1 MNFSFSSDQQLLKNS
16 ARAFLDE
23 HMKPATVRLLW
34 DDPRGESEALWKEM
48 GELGWLGLSLPEAH
62 GGSGL
67 GMVETAILLEE
78 MGHAALPGPYLPTVL
93 AARAIEEAGTNAQR
107 TRWLSAIATGEARA
121 TLALLDADLD
131 WRPEGTRTR
140 AEKSATG
147 WTLSGTKRFVPWAH
161 VADVLLVPARTPD
174 GLTLFLVDPAAA
186 GLTLEPA
193 QVMDGATRLVTVTLD
208 ATPVGGDGV
217 LGAAGQA
224 GPLLASLLR
233 RGAVGAAAEMLGAA
247 RRCLDMAGGYA
258 EGREQFGQPIR
269 SFPAGRRVGRGRHA
283 PLPVTAQ
290 GPPLDGIRV
299 VDLTSYIAG
308 SYAAMQ
314 LADMGADVVKVESPE
329 GDAFRELPGFFG
341 WNRGKRSISVDLKT
355 PEGRAIVERLATG
368 GDVFMENM
376 RPGVAERLGLGWTRF
391 AALNPRL
398 VYCSVT
404 AFGSTGPGAQRP
416 GFDPIFQA
424 LGGLMTLQG
433 FGGAPQY
440 LRTAPTDYY
449 TSALATQAILAALF
463 TRERTG
469 RGQRVET
476 SLLRGVLALQS
487 GVAVDYAGKPSLVR
501 DNPTYRLYQAGDG
514 QWFFLAVGNQSFWVK
529 LTKALSL
536 ERVADDPRFGS
547 WLLRVQNNADL
558 LPILEAR
565 FREKPR
571 TEWLELLAAHDIP
584 AAPVQPLLDFFEDP
598 AVRHHDL
605 VHEYEHPEVGR
616 LRLVGQPIAFTQTP
630 TRDPGPPPT
639 LGQHTDAILC
649 ELGYTNAE
657 IAALRARRVLGGPRR

>member
-1 MNFSFSSDQQLLKNS
+1 M
-16 ARAFLDE
+16 
-23 HMKPATVRLLW
+23 
-34 DDPRGESEALWKEM
+34 
-48 GELGWLGLSLPEAH
+48 
-62 GGSGL
+62 
-67 GMVETAILLEE
+67 
-78 MGHAALPGPYLPTVL
+78 
-93 AARAIEEAGTNAQR
+93 
-107 TRWLSAIATGEARA
+107 
-121 TLALLDADLD
+121 
-131 WRPEGTRTR
+131 
-140 AEKSATG
+140 
-147 WTLSGTKRFVPWAH
+147 
-161 VADVLLVPARTPD
+161 
-174 GLTLFLVDPAAA
+174 
-186 GLTLEPA
+186 
-193 QVMDGATRLVTVTLD
+193 
-208 ATPVGGDGV
+208 
-217 LGAAGQA
+217 
-224 GPLLASLLR
+224 
-233 RGAVGAAAEMLGAA
+233 
-247 RRCLDMAGGYA
+247 
-258 EGREQFGQPIR
+258 
-269 SFPAGRRVGRGRHA
+269 
-283 PLPVTAQ
+283 TAQ

-376 RPGVAERLGLGWTRF
+376 RPGVAERLGVGWTRF

-404 AFGSTGPGAQRP
+404 AFGSTGPGAERP

-449 TSALATQAILAALF
+449 TAALATQAILAALF

-487 GVAVDYAGKPSLVR
+487 GVAVDYPGKPSLVR

-529 LTKALSL
+529 LTKALGL

-616 LRLVGQPIAFTQTP
+616 LRLVGQPIAFTETP

-639 LGQHTDAILC
+639 LGQHTDEILC
-649 ELGYTNAE
+649 ELGYTDAE

>member
-1 MNFSFSSDQQLLKNS
+1 M
-16 ARAFLDE
+16 
-23 HMKPATVRLLW
+23 
-34 DDPRGESEALWKEM
+34 
-48 GELGWLGLSLPEAH
+48 
-62 GGSGL
+62 
-67 GMVETAILLEE
+67 
-78 MGHAALPGPYLPTVL
+78 
-93 AARAIEEAGTNAQR
+93 
-107 TRWLSAIATGEARA
+107 
-121 TLALLDADLD
+121 
-131 WRPEGTRTR
+131 
-140 AEKSATG
+140 
-147 WTLSGTKRFVPWAH
+147 
-161 VADVLLVPARTPD
+161 
-174 GLTLFLVDPAAA
+174 
-186 GLTLEPA
+186 
-193 QVMDGATRLVTVTLD
+193 
-208 ATPVGGDGV
+208 
-217 LGAAGQA
+217 
-224 GPLLASLLR
+224 
-233 RGAVGAAAEMLGAA
+233 
-247 RRCLDMAGGYA
+247 
-258 EGREQFGQPIR
+258 
-269 SFPAGRRVGRGRHA
+269 
-283 PLPVTAQ
+283 TAQ

-329 GDAFRELPGFFG
+329 GDSFRELPGFFG

-376 RPGVAERLGLGWTRF
+376 RPGVAERLGVGWTRF

-404 AFGSTGPGAQRP
+404 AFGSTGPGAERP

-433 FGGAPQY
+433 FGGPPQY

-449 TSALATQAILAALF
+449 TAALATQAILAALF

-529 LTKALSL
+529 LTKALGL

-616 LRLVGQPIAFTQTP
+616 LRLVGQPIAFTETP

-639 LGQHTDAILC
+639 LGQHTDEILC
-649 ELGYTNAE
+649 ELGYTDAE